1 MILNIEADHLD
12 FFKDIEDI
20 KHSFRL
26 FAERVPSE
34 TGTVI
39 ANCDDANTMDALRGI
54 ERKVITFGLSP
65 KADVYAENI
74 VHRGSS
80 SEFDIYHRGNLFS
93 HVTIHVPGIHNVRN
107 ALAATAAAIV
117 LGVSPNAVKYGL
129 AGFEGAG
136 RRFDYKGK
144 FQGADL
150 YDDYAHHPSELRAL
164 LDAVDTLDYQRTIVV
179 FQPHTYSRTAKL
191 FNDFVEQLRRP
202 TIVYLAEIYAAR
214 EKNTIGISSAD
225 LAAQIPGAK
234 FYPTFAE
241 IEAELRRIA
250 RPGDIILT
258 VGAGDVFRI
267 GEHLLHPADNKD

>member
-1 MILNIEADHLD
+1 M
-12 FFKDIEDI
+12 
-20 KHSFRL
+20 
-26 FAERVPSE
+26 
-34 TGTVI
+34 
-39 ANCDDANTMDALRGI
+39 
-54 ERKVITFGLSP
+54 
-65 KADVYAENI
+65 
-74 VHRGSS
+74 
-80 SEFDIYHRGNLFS
+80 
-93 HVTIHVPGIHNVRN
+93 TIHVPGIHNVRN

-225 LAAQIPGAK
+225 LAAQIPGVWG
-234 FYPTFAE
+234 AE
-241 IEAELRRIA
+241 IGGGLLFPTLVEFEGELRRFA
-250 RPGDIILT
+250 RAGDIILT

-267 GEHLLHPADNKD
+267 GEHLLHPVDNKD

>member
-1 MILNIEADHLD
+1 MRKHQVNILL
-12 FFKDIEDI
+12 
-20 KHSFRL
+20 L
-26 FAERVPSE
+26 
-34 TGTVI
+34 
-39 ANCDDANTMDALRGI
+39 
-54 ERKVITFGLSP
+54 KVIKRFAFRQNTPNQFVGYFDAAFLIRGAGIAIEN
-65 KADVYAENI
+65 KTAKLIVFILFDGDRIAE
-74 VHRGSS
+74 
-80 SEFDIYHRGNLFS
+80 L
-93 HVTIHVPGIHNVRN
+93 T
-107 ALAATAAAIV
+107 ATAAAIV

-136 RRFDYKGK
+136 RRFDFKGK

-164 LDAVDTLDYQRTIVV
+164 LDAVDTLNYQRTIVV

-241 IEAELRRIA
+241 IERELRRIA

-267 GEHLLHPADNKD
+267 GEHLLQQSDSEN